1 MCCCEMYLVLSKFEE
16 TLIADIDDLR
26 KKKKL
31 IKNDIK
37 AMTASADKH
46 AEEAEKKHQIT
57 SIAKSNSLRRSANE
71 KAEELILIE
80 QEINRK
86 LQAAQSHT

>member
-1 MCCCEMYLVLSKFEE
+1 
-16 TLIADIDDLR
+16 
-26 KKKKL
+26 
-31 IKNDIK
+31 
-37 AMTASADKH
+37 MTGSADKY

-71 KAEELILIE
+71 KAEELLLIE

-86 LQAAQSHT
+86 LQDAQSHT

>member
-1 MCCCEMYLVLSKFEE
+1 MCCCEMYPVLSKFKE
-16 TLIADIDDLR
+16 TLISEISDLR

-31 IKNDIK
+31 IENDIK

-57 SIAKSNSLRRSANE
+57 SIAMSNSLRRSANE

-80 QEINRK
+80 QE
-86 LQAAQSHT
+86 

>member
-1 MCCCEMYLVLSKFEE
+1 MTSGR
-16 TLIADIDDLR
+16 R
-26 KKKKL
+26 KKQ

-37 AMTASADKH
+37 AMTADKH

-57 SIAKSNSLRRSANE
+57 SITKSTSLHRSVNE

-86 LQAAQSHT
+86 LRAAQSHT